1 MQCKAVSLTQV
12 VVRSSL
18 FLRIGSV
25 KMSFFIYYYYFLIIS
40 RLLNLYTQKVMILI
54 IVRSR
59 ELSKSSIT
67 FFLREV
73 AVTADDVIC
82 IRTEMDSG
90 EG

>member
-1 MQCKAVSLTQV
+1 
-12 VVRSSL
+12 
-18 FLRIGSV
+18 
-25 KMSFFIYYYYFLIIS
+25 
-40 RLLNLYTQKVMILI
+40 MILI